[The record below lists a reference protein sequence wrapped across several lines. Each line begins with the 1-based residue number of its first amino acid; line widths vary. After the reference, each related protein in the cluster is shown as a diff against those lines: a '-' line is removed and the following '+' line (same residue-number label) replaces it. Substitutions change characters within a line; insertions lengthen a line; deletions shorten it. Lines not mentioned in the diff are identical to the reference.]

1 MFWRLALTTCFSR
14 EKRVFCIS
22 KTVFKTFSVF
32 PSTFCDCSLSSP
44 FLSQLK
50 LTQTLL
56 KLHFY
61 TISSPIFKKKV
72 WVFSIS
78 LHFPCFEYAFLDSVS
93 VLLPLCFEKY
103 HARSRVCFIL
113 VSVHWL
119 RISVFDFI
127 IGVYMKSVVCA
138 RFHDSVIS
146 FISCLWYSV
155 TLFVIWILVML
166 SAHLILS
173 YYCSSSYL
181 IAYSTYYVHVAY
193 DFLSL
198 TDSCFFD
205 WVKSPC
211 FTFLYLNLIKLMC
224 VPCGITFGSLLCD
237 CSLANDSSFS

>member
-1 MFWRLALTTCFSR
+1 MCFHVLNLCWIKHKKIFECFRCFWKVLCFYKNRKISKTVLPCFGDSVVGHLSRMLQPQARGLFLVTCFSR
-14 EKRVFCIS
+14 EKCVFCIS

-56 KLHFY
+56 KLHFC
-61 TISSPIFKKKV
+61 TIFSPIFKKKV

-127 IGVYMKSVVCA
+127 TGVYMKFVVCA
-138 RFHDSVIS
+138 LFHDSVIS

-173 YYCSSSYL
+173 Y
-181 IAYSTYYVHVAY
+181 
-193 DFLSL
+193 
-198 TDSCFFD
+198 
-205 WVKSPC
+205 
-211 FTFLYLNLIKLMC
+211 
-224 VPCGITFGSLLCD
+224 
-237 CSLANDSSFS
+237 

>member
-56 KLHFY
+56 KLHFC
-61 TISSPIFKKKV
+61 TIFSPIFKKKV

-119 RISVFDFI
+119 RISVLTLLLVFI
-127 IGVYMKSVVCA
+127 WSLCSVLCFLIVLFHSYHVCG
-138 RFHDSVIS
+138 
-146 FISCLWYSV
+146 
-155 TLFVIWILVML
+155 
-166 SAHLILS
+166 ILS
-173 YYCSSSYL
+173 HYL
-181 IAYSTYYVHVAY
+181 S
-193 DFLSL
+193 FESL
-198 TDSCFFD
+198 
-205 WVKSPC
+205 
-211 FTFLYLNLIKLMC
+211 
-224 VPCGITFGSLLCD
+224 
-237 CSLANDSSFS
+237 

>member
-56 KLHFY
+56 KLHFC
-61 TISSPIFKKKV
+61 TIFSPIFKKKV

-127 IGVYMKSVVCA
+127 TGVYMKFVVCA
-138 RFHDSVIS
+138 LFHDSVIS

-155 TLFVIWILVML
+155 TFFVIWILVML

-198 TDSCFFD
+198 T
-205 WVKSPC
+205 W
-211 FTFLYLNLIKLMC
+211 FLFSWLSEISLFHILI
-224 VPCGITFGSLLCD
+224 PES
-237 CSLANDSSFS
+237 N

>member
-56 KLHFY
+56 KLHFC
-61 TISSPIFKKKV
+61 TIFSPIFKKKV

-78 LHFPCFEYAFLDSVS
+78 LHFPCFECAFLDSVS

-103 HARSRVCFIL
+103 HACSRVCFIL

-119 RISVFDFI
+119 RVSVFDFI
-127 IGVYMKSVVCA
+127 NGVSSDI
-138 RFHDSVIS
+138 RFRTASS
-146 FISCLWYSV
+146 L
-155 TLFVIWILVML
+155 L
-166 SAHLILS
+166 SQSNSDAFHN
-173 YYCSSSYL
+173 YWDTTEC
-181 IAYSTYYVHVAY
+181 YSTEAGR
-193 DFLSL
+193 
-198 TDSCFFD
+198 
-205 WVKSPC
+205 KP
-211 FTFLYLNLIKLMC
+211 
-224 VPCGITFGSLLCD
+224 
-237 CSLANDSSFS
+237 